1 MKKLVMNKTATLLV
15 FMMVVSALAPV
26 FAFADSYFNK
36 DSIKHDFFTDTVT
49 GTIYVSDDVY
59 LDINNRLGINADG
72 DIVINVYDEDDTI
85 LDTVYATYDI
95 PGQYKFEFDAG
106 SYLSSFPLKLSY
118 LYNGA
123 PVTEWVYKSQPGVG
137 GPGGFI
143 GGIID
148 SNGNVNRD
156 QLIAALKASDNARI
170 LTPSEVVNLPAD
182 ALIYGKNLTLYMQ
195 DGRSITLPLPALKVE
210 DLAKSFGVE
219 LKDLV
224 IRVELK
230 QLTGDA
236 AKAVEDAVYA
246 AGSEQLS
253 IAVDFK
259 VVAVGGGKEQAINN
273 FGQLINRTIALDA
286 DASKDN
292 AVGVLYDPTTKK
304 LSFVPTTFTEDN
316 GKTLANLKRNGNSI
330 YTVIKGKSVSF
341 TDLANHGW
349 AAEAVNALA
358 AKLVVEGTGADKFS
372 PARNI
377 TRAEFAAL
385 IVRSLGIEAKGTSS
399 FKDVPANAWY
409 AGAVA
414 AAAEAGIVKGVN
426 SDTFKPTA
434 NITRK
439 ELATMVVRAAAYAGK
454 EWNLTPA
461 QVEQALA
468 KFTDAAALGW
478 AKDEVAA
485 AISAGVVQGV
495 SATKVGGDNTATRA
509 EAATMIYRF
518 LTNAELID

>member
-1 MKKLVMNKTATLLV
+1 MKKLVMNKTAVLLV

-26 FAFADSYFNK
+26 FAFAASEFQDV
-36 DSIKHDFFTDTVT
+36 KHDYFTDTVT
-49 GTIYVSDDVY
+49 GSVYVSDDVY
-59 LDINNRLGINADG
+59 NLRDTYFELNDDR
-72 DIVINVYDEDDTI
+72 IVINVYGEDNT
-85 LDTVYATYDI
+85 LLHTVYATYAST
-95 PGQYKFEFDAG
+95 GLYKFSVNTATY
-106 SYLSSFPLKLSY
+106 STYFPLKLSY
-118 LYNGA
+118 LYDGA
-123 PVTEWVYKSQPGVG
+123 TVTEWVYKSQPGG
-137 GPGGFI
+137 GGGFFP

-156 QLIAALKASDNARI
+156 QLIAALKASDDARI
-170 LTPSEVVNLPAD
+170 LTTSEVVNLPAD

-195 DGRSITLPLPALKVE
+195 DGRSITLPLSALKVE
-210 DLAKSFGVE
+210 DLAKSLGVE
-219 LKDLV
+219 LKDLI

-236 AKAVEDAVYA
+236 AKALEDAVSA

>member
-1 MKKLVMNKTATLLV
+1 MKKLIKSKIAALLV
-15 FMMVVSALAPV
+15 FVMMFAAATPILAAVIEPRFENV
-26 FAFADSYFNK
+26 KFDS
-36 DSIKHDFFTDTVT
+36 DSLIGSV
-49 GTIYVSDDVY
+49 YVSNDVY
-59 LDINNRLGINADG
+59 LDLNKPSTVA
-72 DIVINVYDEDDTI
+72 VY
-85 LDTVYATYDI
+85 VYEFGATNYKVVTDATYNSSNGLYD
-95 PGQYKFEFDAG
+95 FEFKNVTTSA
-106 SYLSSFPLKLSY
+106 YVFPLTLKY
-118 LYNGA
+118 FYNGKA
-123 PVTEWVYKSQPGVG
+123 YTTEVQSPA
-137 GPGGFI
+137 PGGIFFPPA

-219 LKDLV
+219 LKDLI

-236 AKAVEDAVYA
+236 AKALEDAVSA

>member
-1 MKKLVMNKTATLLV
+1 MKKLVMNKTAVLLV
-15 FMMVVSALAPV
+15 FMMMVSALAPV
-26 FAFADSYFNK
+26 FAFAASKFQDV
-36 DSIKHDFFTDTVT
+36 KHDYFTDTVT
-49 GTIYVSDDVY
+49 GNVYVSDDVY
-59 LDINNRLGINADG
+59 VNIGDHFVLDDQGR
-72 DIVINVYDEDDTI
+72 IVINVYGEDGTV
-85 LDTVYATYDI
+85 LETVYATYDQ
-95 PGQYKFEFDAG
+95 PGLYKFKFNTVTY
-106 SYLSSFPLKLSY
+106 STYFPLKLSY
-118 LYNGA
+118 LYDGA
-123 PVTEWVYKSQPGVG
+123 PVTEWVYKSQPGG
-137 GPGGFI
+137 GGGFFP

-156 QLIAALKASDNARI
+156 QLIAALKASDDARI
-170 LTPSEVVNLPAD
+170 LTTSEVVNLPAD

-219 LKDLV
+219 LKDLI

-236 AKAVEDAVYA
+236 AKALEDAVSA